1 MVSIVN
7 RLCWA
12 NSIPRSQ
19 VIDRRNTDGR
29 LPDPAGDLYP
39 ESATTHPGF
48 GCAEST
54 VEALLCIITGSAEYG
69 APCIHGTFELEELF
83 SQSVLIKGNEDGGS
97 RSVENDVV
105 ERQPGSPK

>member
-1 MVSIVN
+1 M
-7 RLCWA
+7 
-12 NSIPRSQ
+12 PRSQ
-19 VIDRRNTDGR
+19 AIDRRNTDGR

-39 ESATTHPGF
+39 ESATTPQGF
-48 GCAEST
+48 GCTEST
-54 VEALLCIITGSAEYG
+54 VEAFLRVITGSAEYG

-83 SQSVLIKGNEDGGS
+83 SQSVLIQGKEDGES